1 MPFTADER
9 KEISEMLRE
18 KGVPEKCPLC
28 GQGEFRLPDS
38 IAFIHV
44 FEPGKAME
52 TLGGQVEFGWLPAGS
67 MPCLILICNN
77 CGNTLLLNL
86 KVAGLWDE
94 LRLEEVRE
102 REAVK

>member
-9 KEISEMLRE
+9 KKISEMLRE

-52 TLGGQVEFGWLPAGS
+52 TLGVKLSLVGS
-67 MPCLILICNN
+67 PQAACP
-77 CGNTLLLNL
+77 
-86 KVAGLWDE
+86 VSS
-94 LRLEEVRE
+94 
-102 REAVK
+102 

>member
-9 KEISEMLRE
+9 KKISEMLRE
-18 KGVPEKCPLC
+18 KGVPEKVPVVWSGRIPLA
-28 GQGEFRLPDS
+28 RLNRL
-38 IAFIHV
+38 HTC
-44 FEPGKAME
+44 KAME
-52 TLGGQVEFGWLPAGS
+52 TLGGQVEVGWFHAGS

-94 LRLEEVRE
+94 LRLEEVRL
-102 REAVK
+102 RC